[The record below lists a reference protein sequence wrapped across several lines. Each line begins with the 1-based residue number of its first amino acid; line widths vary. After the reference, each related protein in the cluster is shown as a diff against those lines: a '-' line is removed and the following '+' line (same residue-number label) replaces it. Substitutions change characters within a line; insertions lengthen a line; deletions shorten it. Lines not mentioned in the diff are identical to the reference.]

1 MPTLQKWQNRSYL
14 IMERLNKLIA
24 LFEGTDNVYVLEQ
37 LKLAKI
43 EIEIDL
49 LKVQIYEQ
57 NKSIQTLKD
66 QIYNEIEKI

>member
-1 MPTLQKWQNRSYL
+1 
-14 IMERLNKLIA
+14 MERLDKLIA
-24 LFEGTDNVYVLEQ
+24 LFEGTDNVYVLGE

-49 LKVQIYEQ
+49 LKVQISEQ

-66 QIYNEIEKI
+66 QIYKEIEKI